1 MNVGPEEASAASSE
15 KPRRFFR
22 AARTACSLTREET
35 AREGWIVRLALD
47 RLGVSGA
54 LTFLNTSDPVLGGR
68 PIQLATASR
77 EGADAM
83 ERAIL
88 ALG

>member
-1 MNVGPEEASAASSE
+1 MNVGPAEVSAEAPQ

-22 AARTACSLTREET
+22 AARTACSLTKEET

-47 RLGVSGA
+47 RLGVSAA
-54 LTFLNTSDPVLGGR
+54 LAFLNTSDPALGGR

-83 ERAIL
+83 KRAIL
-88 ALG
+88 ALA